1 MLDRVILMPK
11 NALRLWHSG
20 CVYHILKLLM
30 VAQSKLI
37 SKNSGNLMKALDIAG
52 YIVELANKTPEH
64 DLTNLKIQ
72 KLLYY
77 AQGKYLVQTGDP
89 LFYEKVEA
97 WQYGPVVPEVYH
109 QFKQCGSFP
118 VTEFDLESYQSG
130 DMPDEIKRFLQ
141 ELWEK
146 IGMKYSGSFLVKKT
160 HAPGTPWSQYY
171 RQSESGIE
179 IPQESLKL
187 YFATNNL

>member
-1 MLDRVILMPK
+1 MHINILW
-11 NALRLWHSG
+11 LWYKAN
-20 CVYHILKLLM
+20 VYNILKLLM
-30 VAQSKLI
+30 IARSKQI
-37 SKNSGNLMKALDIAG
+37 SKNNRNLMKALDIAG
-52 YIVELANKTPEH
+52 YIVEQANKTPEH

-77 AQGKYLVQTGDP
+77 AQGKYLVQNGNP
-89 LFYEKVEA
+89 LFDEKVEA

-118 VTEFDLESYQSG
+118 VTEFDLECYQSG
-130 DMPDEIKRFLQ
+130 DIPEDIKLFLQ
-141 ELWEK
+141 ELWKK

-171 RQSESGIE
+171 RKSESGIE
-179 IPQESLKL
+179 IPQDSLKL
-187 YFATNNL
+187 YFSTNNL